1 MARKRILETPRLK
14 SWDEV
19 NDALRQMA
27 EAQLEINEIN
37 NDLSK
42 QITGMKKIAEDRCK
56 PYQNVLKLLE
66 HDVHAFAEEHRLE
79 LGDLRSKKLTFGEVG
94 FRRSVSVIL
103 PRAKEELQEVI
114 RRLKVRQ
121 MLDCIITKE
130 DISKEVLRKYGE
142 DTVNAVGA
150 QWKTKDTFGYDLDL
164 AKLEQIKAGK

>member
-1 MARKRILETPRLK
+1 M
-14 SWDEV
+14 
-19 NDALRQMA
+19 Q
-27 EAQLEINEIN
+27 
-37 NDLSK
+37 
-42 QITGMKKIAEDRCK
+42 KIAEDQCK

-66 HDVHAFAEEHRLE
+66 HDVHAFVEEHRLE

>member
-1 MARKRILETPRLK
+1 MARKRVLETPRLK

-56 PYQNVLKLLE
+56 PYQNTLKLLE
-66 HDVHAFAEEHRLE
+66 YDIHAFAEEHRLE
-79 LGDLRSKKLTFGEVG
+79 LGDLRSKKLTFGELG

-130 DISKEVLRKYGE
+130 DVSKDVLRKYGE

-150 QWKTKDTFGYDLDL
+150 QWKAKDTFGYDLDM